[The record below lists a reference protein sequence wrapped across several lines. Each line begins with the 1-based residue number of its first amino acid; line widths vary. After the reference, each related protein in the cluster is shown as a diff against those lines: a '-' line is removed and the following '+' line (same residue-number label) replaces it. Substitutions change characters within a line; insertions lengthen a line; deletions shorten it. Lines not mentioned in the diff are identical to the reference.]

1 MLNICFVSTE
11 VAPYSKTGGLGDVTE
26 GLPEELA
33 KMGHTVCTVAPRFD
47 QYKDA
52 WDTGILE
59 QVKYGKEATKVRYFH
74 SYKKGVDRIWVD
86 HHVYLSKTPLVNKK
100 LYGPKAAVD
109 YVDNSERFSMLAQAA
124 LAVPLVVPLG
134 PDGIKGKMGE
144 NTIFVCN
151 DWHTALLPL
160 YLKEYYQSSGTF
172 LKAKTV
178 LLLHN
183 IAFQGRFPM
192 SKFEALNLPEKY
204 LPDLS
209 FNTQFAPPPL
219 DEKTTKPITAPEP
232 MQMLNWLKAGF
243 LNCDQALT
251 VSPNFAKEVTSDP
264 AGGVELDA
272 IAKSVGLVGIT
283 NGTKAESWNP
293 KKDKFIPANYDAET
307 MDSGKKLCKA
317 ALQEECG
324 LEVDPD
330 IPILGFI
337 GRLENQKGPD
347 VIMAAMPELAKLNC
361 QVVILGTGAPKLE
374 EKLEALENTY
384 PFAKGVAKF
393 DPELARLITAG
404 ADYCLMPSRFEPC
417 GLNQLYAMMYGTI
430 PVVAPVGGLVD
441 TVLPQFGFLMGKI
454 PLPDK
459 PGVAVSEAML
469 EEGVEAMIVGIK
481 KALQEYGTPK
491 FEQMR
496 LACMANDVSWQH
508 PAAKY
513 VDVFEALMSSD
524 IEA

>member
-52 WDTGILE
+52 WDTEILE
-59 QVKYGKEATKVRYFH
+59 QVRYGKKATKVRYFH
-74 SYKKGVDRIWVD
+74 NYKKGVDRIWVD
-86 HHVYLSKTPLVNKK
+86 HHVYLSKTSLVNKK
-100 LYGPKAAVD
+100 LYGPKDAID
-109 YVDNSERFSMLAQAA
+109 YIDNSERFAMLAQAA
-124 LAVPLVVPLG
+124 LAVPLLVPLG
-134 PDGIKGKMGE
+134 PDGINGTMGE

-160 YLKEYYQSSGTF
+160 YLKEYYQSHGIF
-172 LKAKTV
+172 LNAKTV
-178 LLLHN
+178 MLLHN
-183 IAFQGRFPM
+183 IAFQGRFPV
-192 SKFEALNLPEKY
+192 SKFDVLNLPQKY
-204 LPDLS
+204 FPDLL
-209 FNTQFAPPPL
+209 FTTQFAPPPL
-219 DEKTTKPITAPEP
+219 DEKTTEPITTPEP
-232 MQMLNWLKAGF
+232 IEMLNWLKAGF
-243 LNCDQALT
+243 LNCDKAVT
-251 VSPNFAKEVTSDP
+251 VSPNFAREVTSNP
-264 AGGVELDA
+264 AGGVELDD
-272 IAKSVGLVGIT
+272 IAKTVGLTGIT
-283 NGTKAESWNP
+283 NGTKVESWNP
-293 KKDKFIPANYDAET
+293 KTDKYIPANYDAET
-307 MDSGKKLCKA
+307 MDSGKKICKL

-330 IPILGFI
+330 IPIFGFI

-347 VIMAAMPELAKLNC
+347 VIVAAMAKLAELDC

-374 EKLEALENTY
+374 AELESLGDTY
-384 PFAKGVAKF
+384 LFAKGVARF

-441 TVLPQFGFLMGKI
+441 TVLPQFGFLMDKI
-454 PLPDK
+454 PMPDK
-459 PGVAVSEAML
+459 PGVKVSGEML
-469 EEGVEAMIVGIK
+469 ERGVEAMIVGMK

-496 LACMANDVSWQH
+496 LACMANDVSWKK
-508 PAAKY
+508 PATQY
-513 VDVFEALMSSD
+513 VDVFERLMSSG
-524 IEA
+524 I